1 VVLKLIDFVVF
12 RVQEKSGG
20 KIILRQGGV
29 VYLFRGRNY
38 NTKTRPVIPLMLWK
52 PPTPIYPKLIEKAPA
67 GLSLEEANSL
77 RRLGRKLE
85 PICHLGETLEVCVSQ
100 EALLYWRFQL

>member
-1 VVLKLIDFVVF
+1 MATGFWIWREESVVLKLIDFVVF

-38 NTKTRPVIPLMLWK
+38 NTKTRPVIPLML
-52 PPTPIYPKLIEKAPA
+52 
-67 GLSLEEANSL
+67 
-77 RRLGRKLE
+77 E